1 MPCSRCEAVYLFA
14 NMMIGGT
21 AIFSMKVAAPLWM
34 LVGYMAATAPKPQT
48 SRPNGPAPRGTV
60 AA

>member
-1 MPCSRCEAVYLFA
+1 
-14 NMMIGGT
+14 MMIGGT

-48 SRPNGPAPRGTV
+48 SRPNGLAPRGSI